1 MFNKSKHE
9 KNTFGIIGLGRFGMA
24 LALDLAN
31 TGEEIVVLDKSEE
44 KVCTMREYTENAYVV
59 PSLDKKTLSET
70 GIHNCDVVVVCI
82 GEQLDTS
89 ILTTLNLV
97 SMGVKKVIAKANSIE
112 HGEILQK
119 LGAEI
124 VFPEQDMALRL
135 SSMLK
140 SANVID
146 FVQLSEK
153 INISKLNAPACIV
166 GKTVI
171 DVNFRGKFN
180 LNIVAIE
187 NNGEVIEIVASDY
200 TFKKDDILYLAGS
213 RDGLSKLL
221 DWFEKKN

>member
-44 KVCTMREYTENAYVV
+44 KVRTMREYTENAYVV

-82 GEQLDTS
+82 GEQLDIS

-171 DVNFRGKFN
+171 DVNFRSKFN

-200 TFKKDDILYLAGS
+200 TFKSDDILYLAGG

-221 DWFEKKN
+221 DWFEKNN

>member
-1 MFNKSKHE
+1 MFNKTKHE
-9 KNTFGIIGLGRFGMA
+9 KNTFGIIGLGRFGMS

-31 TGEEIVVLDKSEE
+31 TGEEIVVLDKCEE
-44 KVCTMREYTENAYVV
+44 KVRAMREYTENAYVV
-59 PSLDKKTLSET
+59 QSLDKKTLSET
-70 GIHNCDVVVVCI
+70 GIHNCDIVVVCI

-89 ILTTLNLV
+89 ILTTHNLV

>member
-1 MFNKSKHE
+1 
-9 KNTFGIIGLGRFGMA
+9 
-24 LALDLAN
+24 
-31 TGEEIVVLDKSEE
+31 
-44 KVCTMREYTENAYVV
+44 
-59 PSLDKKTLSET
+59 
-70 GIHNCDVVVVCI
+70 
-82 GEQLDTS
+82 
-89 ILTTLNLV
+89 
-97 SMGVKKVIAKANSIE
+97 MGVKKVIAKANSIE

-171 DVNFRGKFN
+171 DVNFRSKFN

-200 TFKKDDILYLAGS
+200 TFKSDDILYLAGS

>member
-24 LALDLAN
+24 LASDLAN

-44 KVCTMREYTENAYVV
+44 KVRTMREYTENAYVV